1 MDERGGGG
9 AAGRR
14 PLPRAGVPATMIDV
28 YPPSSLS
35 MHLRRS
41 VVPVVASLC
50 AGLCQAQVSPSDLD
64 LRVTPDDLQ
73 PSVTVKEYDNRTVED
88 YSVNHNTYM
97 MKITPSA
104 GAPYYLVDEDGSGDM
119 TWRRGG
125 PDLTNNVPQWTLL
138 SW

>member
-1 MDERGGGG
+1 MTPVY
-9 AAGRR
+9 A
-14 PLPRAGVPATMIDV
+14 LP
-28 YPPSSLS
+28 SLI

-41 VVPVVASLC
+41 IAPAAVALC
-50 AGLCQAQVSPSDLD
+50 AGLCQAQVPPSDLD

-73 PSVTVKEYDNRTVED
+73 PSVTVKEYKNRTVEE